1 MFYDILLDLW
11 ARHANSG
18 SLRKGKQTRMAGQSS
33 APECRLV
40 HLGSDAENLE
50 SILVTP
56 PSSCPFS
63 WPHSNLVEGV
73 CWYSCS
79 HLCTQTQR
87 SWSALH
93 WKAKRLV
100 AVVRVT
106 AQVEELV
113 SGFRLQIC
121 HRAEWMPDQTA
132 KGQLRPESP
141 MTDQVPKTRRGAAAF
156 NSSKTLA
163 KRTGKEQWRSWLLL
177 ERIMIKG
184 ESGSNYHHSHLSQGI
199 YDDIRWHFCYFL
211 LICESQHFNIRCSAA
226 KSQVRYI

>member
-1 MFYDILLDLW
+1 MLTSVKRNLFYDILLVLW
-11 ARHANSG
+11 AWHAIFG

-40 HLGSDAENLE
+40 HLGSDAENLQ
-50 SILVTP
+50 SNLVTP

-63 WPHSNLVEGV
+63 WPHSSLVEGV

-79 HLCTQTQR
+79 HLCTRTQH

-93 WKAKRLV
+93 WKPKRLA

-121 HRAEWMPDQTA
+121 HHVEWMPDQTA

-141 MTDQVPKTRRGAAAF
+141 MTDLVPKTRRGAAAF
-156 NSSKTLA
+156 NSALQK
-163 KRTGKEQWRSWLLL
+163 
-177 ERIMIKG
+177 
-184 ESGSNYHHSHLSQGI
+184 H
-199 YDDIRWHFCYFL
+199 
-211 LICESQHFNIRCSAA
+211 
-226 KSQVRYI
+226 